1 MRKTI
6 ERVRGKMMGKKKE
19 EEEEEKRLF
28 QLTWFLGISTIGL
41 VIY

>member
-28 QLTWFLGISTIGL
+28 QLTWLLGISTIAL